1 MEENNS
7 IVVVHPA
14 TQVLMKNL
22 KNDRKSNESIW
33 KKPTE
38 EQHTIIMGEF
48 NKEHFIYR
56 FFRKRSKFYKTI
68 ERKEYLCCVGTI
80 SYMYARHYKYFSSY
94 YLEVSSETIKY
105 TLKVSFSE
113 FCKHD
118 IGYVGHL
125 IMICH
130 DKKENEIRFV

>member
-68 ERKEYLCCVGTI
+68 ECKEYLCCVGTI
-80 SYMYARHYKYFSSY
+80 SYMYVRHYRYSASSY
-94 YLEVSSETIKY
+94 NDLSRQKKKTRLVLCDVIVCFLY
-105 TLKVSFSE
+105 
-113 FCKHD
+113 D
-118 IGYVGHL
+118 I
-125 IMICH
+125 M
-130 DKKENEIRFV
+130 R